1 MKQLAEG
8 CDEARKR
15 APGILRSKLNTSARR
30 NCRGHPAV
38 VNLAEVE
45 DEATCEDG
53 RDAEK
58 RVATVSMN
66 GYRWGGRM
74 AYGSM
79 KSVT

>member
-1 MKQLAEG
+1 M
-8 CDEARKR
+8 
-15 APGILRSKLNTSARR
+15 
-30 NCRGHPAV
+30 